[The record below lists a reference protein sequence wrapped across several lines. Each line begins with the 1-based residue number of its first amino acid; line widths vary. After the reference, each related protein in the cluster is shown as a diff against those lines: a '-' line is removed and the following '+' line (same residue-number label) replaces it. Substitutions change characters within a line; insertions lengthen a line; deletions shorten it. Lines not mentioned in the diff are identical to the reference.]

1 MKKVILFLM
10 AALVFYTANAQ
21 RQIDI
26 LRGLNDGSIKITTNT
41 MFDIGR
47 TKSMFDGNIA
57 TPARSPGIN
66 PLIVTLEFPNIV
78 SLSSSKLNFGTD
90 GLWTMEIATS
100 ASGPYVTIFTSRP
113 LSNAIWDTYTFSTA
127 KDAKFIRITTTRTVG
142 DNFVHLNEWQLFSNA
157 PLVAYKIC
165 PDEYH
170 LIKDAKRQMTLYGFD
185 TNNNGYAMPS
195 VTWVSSN
202 PAIASVN
209 SSGLVTAIAS
219 TGTVTI
225 TGTYLGTPYTSTI
238 TIDASFAPVKAPK
251 KIVKVALI
259 MQDPQVSSHGNQ
271 RLSAAMG
278 WLDPVAL
285 TNSLIQEMTA
295 ASDGTVEFQVAFTAN
310 ENILL
315 TKIDGEL
322 MTANKLYEW
331 YTAPSLDTVING
343 EPVSILYPYLWKA
356 LAQERI
362 TLDYND
368 IINQYDLCNK
378 RNNGDIDE
386 VWVYGHPYTKMY
398 ESRMTGPT
406 AFPYNSPPLLGGN
419 NCAKL
424 MVIMGYNYER
434 GVAEAMHSTG
444 HRSENAMTQA
454 YGRWEELNP
463 NPNNFEIYTAYN
475 QMLPGKANVGNIH
488 FPPNGTGDYDY
499 VNTTNVTTYA
509 DNWATYPLL
518 QNKTRTVNCNEWQC
532 DHLGYMRWW
541 FGHLPRWTGET
552 DGIINDWWKYIVDY
566 EGAIADAAAIPE
578 CYFSPGIATNN
589 KLVDDF
595 VGGDGLPGSMNDLG
609 FTIETWRANAAV
621 SSGILSLANVSG
633 STEVSWT
640 SNCGNLN
647 YKIYGG
653 IEIKAKASSASNV
666 VVRIGKYTTAKTLN
680 LTTNMTTFW
689 IPFAEFGVDG
699 SKVERITIGEFNPSS
714 SIVTIDNISFGHT
727 DGTTNNPPVITSTAI
742 TTATKDVLYSYTL
755 TATDADPADVLT
767 YSAPVKPV
775 WLSFN
780 ASTRVLSGT
789 PTAANI
795 GTHAVTLRVNDG
807 KVNTDQSFVITVSSG
822 TVTNKL
828 VDDFVGGD
836 GLPGSMNDLGF
847 TIESW
852 KANLTLNS
860 GALTIANLAGSTEA
874 SWTTNCGGLDYS
886 AYLGIEI
893 KAKAAVNTT
902 AIVRIG
908 KYNAKTI
915 NLTTTYQTFWLP
927 WSNFSA
933 NGTAVNFI
941 SVGEFAP
948 SSATLSIDNISF
960 GSTATAR
967 VSAVGLPQNILSEQ
981 KNVMEVFPNPFQ
993 NNLAVKLNLIKESL
1007 VSFDV
1012 FTIEGTKIISTASQ
1026 FISSGE
1032 FLHNIEVSNLIAG
1045 VYYVRATINDAVL
1058 MKKVVKLNE

>member
-66 PLIVTLEFPNIV
+66 PLVVTLEFPNIV

-113 LSNAIWDTYTFSTA
+113 LLNAIWDTYNFSTA

-142 DNFVHLNEWQLFSNA
+142 DNFVHLNEWELYSNA

-170 LIKDAKRQMTLYGFD
+170 LIKDAKRKMTLYGFD
-185 TNNNGYAMPS
+185 ANNNAYAMPS

-225 TGTYLGTPYTSTI
+225 TGTYLGTPYTSTVM
-238 TIDASFAPVKAPK
+238 IDASFTPTKAPK

-331 YTAPSLDTVING
+331 YTAPSLDTIING
-343 EPVSILYPYLWKA
+343 QPVSILYPYLWRA
-356 LAQERI
+356 LAQDRI
-362 TLDYND
+362 SLDYND

-378 RNNGDIDE
+378 RNAGEIDE

-463 NPNNFEIYTAYN
+463 NPNNFEIFSAYN
-475 QMLPGKANVGNIH
+475 LLVPGKANVGNIH

-499 VNTTNVTTYA
+499 VNTTNVITYA

-518 QNKTRTVNCNEWQC
+518 QNKTRTVNCNC
-532 DHLGYMRWW
+532 LLY
-541 FGHLPRWTGET
+541 TS
-552 DGIINDWWKYIVDY
+552 
-566 EGAIADAAAIPE
+566 DAADE
-578 CYFSPGIATNN
+578 
-589 KLVDDF
+589 
-595 VGGDGLPGSMNDLG
+595 
-609 FTIETWRANAAV
+609 
-621 SSGILSLANVSG
+621 
-633 STEVSWT
+633 
-640 SNCGNLN
+640 
-647 YKIYGG
+647 
-653 IEIKAKASSASNV
+653 
-666 VVRIGKYTTAKTLN
+666 
-680 LTTNMTTFW
+680 
-689 IPFAEFGVDG
+689 
-699 SKVERITIGEFNPSS
+699 
-714 SIVTIDNISFGHT
+714 
-727 DGTTNNPPVITSTAI
+727 
-742 TTATKDVLYSYTL
+742 
-755 TATDADPADVLT
+755 
-767 YSAPVKPV
+767 
-775 WLSFN
+775 
-780 ASTRVLSGT
+780 
-789 PTAANI
+789 
-795 GTHAVTLRVNDG
+795 
-807 KVNTDQSFVITVSSG
+807 
-822 TVTNKL
+822 
-828 VDDFVGGD
+828 
-836 GLPGSMNDLGF
+836 
-847 TIESW
+847 
-852 KANLTLNS
+852 
-860 GALTIANLAGSTEA
+860 
-874 SWTTNCGGLDYS
+874 
-886 AYLGIEI
+886 
-893 KAKAAVNTT
+893 
-902 AIVRIG
+902 
-908 KYNAKTI
+908 
-915 NLTTTYQTFWLP
+915 
-927 WSNFSA
+927 
-933 NGTAVNFI
+933 
-941 SVGEFAP
+941 
-948 SSATLSIDNISF
+948 
-960 GSTATAR
+960 
-967 VSAVGLPQNILSEQ
+967 
-981 KNVMEVFPNPFQ
+981 
-993 NNLAVKLNLIKESL
+993 
-1007 VSFDV
+1007 
-1012 FTIEGTKIISTASQ
+1012 
-1026 FISSGE
+1026 
-1032 FLHNIEVSNLIAG
+1032 
-1045 VYYVRATINDAVL
+1045 
-1058 MKKVVKLNE
+1058 